1 MEVLISVLIIAV
13 LIALSAFFSGG
24 ELALMSLDM
33 VALEDRASSGDRI
46 ASLQLTMRRRP
57 QRTLG
62 TILIGNNVVNIIAPT
77 FATLAA
83 QKYLEPLKGIGDR
96 ATLISTIG
104 MIVLVTIFGEL
115 VPKTFAAVRG
125 RHMAAL
131 VTPPLY
137 ILDILLLPANWLLER
152 LLSPLIRWLTG
163 GRSSLDHR
171 IGHSE
176 LRAVL
181 TAAMAGG
188 RVSKQDVAIAREAIQ
203 MSNRDLEDVMT
214 PRVEIEALPQDC
226 TVGEA
231 MHLMDATG
239 HSRIPIYEESVDN
252 ITGVLILKDLV
263 NVSLQ
268 SAVEGRDPGDHWAAE
283 AAAKYH
289 REVLHFP
296 GTKGILE
303 AMSEMNRARVH
314 MVVVVDEH
322 GGTDGIA
329 TLEDIIEELIG
340 DIRDETDSEHHAD
353 IVRVGNGY
361 MLITGRARIESI
373 EMLEGID
380 TSELDS
386 NSVGGLMMEKLDR
399 AVVAGDVLELPG
411 LKLTALKVVGN
422 TIKLIRVE
430 EVPED
435 EGGPEG

>member
-1 MEVLISVLIIAV
+1 M
-13 LIALSAFFSGG
+13 LSAFFSGG
-24 ELALMSLDM
+24 ELALMSMDM
-33 VALEDRASSGDRI
+33 VGLEDRASSGDRI
-46 ASLQLTMRRRP
+46 ARMQLTMRQRP

-62 TILIGNNVVNIIAPT
+62 TILIGNNIVNIIAPT
-77 FATLAA
+77 FATLTA
-83 QKYLEPLKGIGDR
+83 QQHLAPIKGIGDK

-125 RHMAAL
+125 KRVASL

-137 ILDILLLPANWLLER
+137 LLDILLQPANWLLEA
-152 LLSPLIRWLTG
+152 LISPLIRWFTG
-163 GRSSLDHR
+163 GSTSVENR
-171 IGHSE
+171 IGRTE

-181 TAAMAGG
+181 TAAMTGG
-188 RVSKQDVAIAREAIQ
+188 HLSREDVAIAREAIE
-203 MSNRDLEDVMT
+203 MSHRDLEDVMT
-214 PRVEIEALPQDC
+214 PRVEIEALPQEA

-231 MHLMDATG
+231 MHLMDSTG
-239 HSRIPIYEESVDN
+239 HSRIPLYEESVDN

-263 NVSLQ
+263 HVSLRA
-268 SAVEGRDPGDHWAAE
+268 AVEGRDPGDDWASE
-283 AAAKYH
+283 PVAAYR

-303 AMSEMNRARVH
+303 TMSEMNSARVH
-314 MVVVVDEH
+314 LVVVVDEH

-340 DIRDETDSEHHAD
+340 DIRDETDTEHHAD
-353 IVRVGNGY
+353 IVRIGEGFV
-361 MLITGRARIESI
+361 LITGRARVDSI
-373 EMLEGID
+373 EMLQGID

-430 EVPED
+430 EVE
-435 EGGPEG
+435 EEVRSEE